1 MVNEKQTIEELQD
14 FAKSEPEKALKMVKK
29 IIKKYPYF
37 IAARVL
43 ELDILKA
50 TNQKGYKN
58 ALRSCALQTTQR
70 NILYEHLEN
79 LAERVENNQQ
89 KIMVTNDN
97 NLHSFLKWLELIDDK
112 TSDHI
117 PSRFDWIDDFLVQ
130 KSKIKPKI
138 KPRSP
143 TLFTKKAFT
152 AADVALFLL
161 YQNPISKYEATPT
174 PSQPKNN
181 CKRLFDETSINI
193 ANVKNDKYAINLAFD
208 LSCDI

>member
-112 TSDHI
+112 TSDQI
-117 PSRFDWIDDFLVQ
+117 PSKFDWIDDFLVQ

-138 KPRSP
+138 NNASKKDLSKKNALSKNEIMTE
-143 TLFTKKAFT
+143 TLAHLYWKQKKYIEAIKAFKILSLKYPEKSSLF
-152 AADVALFLL
+152 ADNIKKIKVEE
-161 YQNPISKYEATPT
+161 SK
-174 PSQPKNN
+174 
-181 CKRLFDETSINI
+181 
-193 ANVKNDKYAINLAFD
+193 
-208 LSCDI
+208 

>member
-138 KPRSP
+138 NNASKKDLSKKNALSKNEIMTE
-143 TLFTKKAFT
+143 TLAHLYWKQKKYIEAIKAFKILSLKYPEKSSLF
-152 AADVALFLL
+152 ADNIKKIKVEE
-161 YQNPISKYEATPT
+161 SK
-174 PSQPKNN
+174 
-181 CKRLFDETSINI
+181 
-193 ANVKNDKYAINLAFD
+193 
-208 LSCDI
+208 